1 MDRLVSPV
9 DGSSISYAWFTIILA
24 MIHTY
29 NETLL
34 NSEKKLTLIFNP
46 AHLNY
51 KYIKFS
57 NIQIWIA
64 NSREIL
70 LSEMY
75 NGVGLQTARG
85 SGTNGYVQTN
95 MAFIRKSRL
104 ETKVKTDEDI
114 RKMEA
119 MLNRKPN
126 QEILAHQA
134 RRKVEVKVLELRE
147 AMEEDGNY
155 DEEEIE
161 VSFIIFI
168 LLDFST

>member
-1 MDRLVSPV
+1 MGTHPIFESDF
-9 DGSSISYAWFTIILA
+9 DC
-24 MIHTY
+24 
-29 NETLL
+29 
-34 NSEKKLTLIFNP
+34 LT
-46 AHLNY
+46 
-51 KYIKFS
+51 
-57 NIQIWIA
+57 
-64 NSREIL
+64 
-70 LSEMY
+70 EMY

-161 VSFIIFI
+161 VKLKFSSFQ
-168 LLDFST
+168 T

>member
-1 MDRLVSPV
+1 
-9 DGSSISYAWFTIILA
+9 
-24 MIHTY
+24 
-29 NETLL
+29 
-34 NSEKKLTLIFNP
+34 
-46 AHLNY
+46 
-51 KYIKFS
+51 
-57 NIQIWIA
+57 
-64 NSREIL
+64 
-70 LSEMY
+70 MY

-114 RKMEA
+114 RVSLLEMKKIEPKSTFWFQKMEA
-119 MLNRKPN
+119 LLNKKPN

-134 RRKVEVKVLELRE
+134 KRKVEVKVLELRE

-161 VSFIIFI
+161 VRTK
-168 LLDFST
+168 LGHK

>member
-1 MDRLVSPV
+1 
-9 DGSSISYAWFTIILA
+9 
-24 MIHTY
+24 
-29 NETLL
+29 
-34 NSEKKLTLIFNP
+34 
-46 AHLNY
+46 
-51 KYIKFS
+51 
-57 NIQIWIA
+57 
-64 NSREIL
+64 
-70 LSEMY
+70 MY

-126 QEILAHQA
+126 QEILSHQA
-134 RRKVEVKVLELRE
+134 KRKVEVKVLELRE
-147 AMEEDGNY
+147 AMEEDGKY

-161 VSFIIFI
+161 VKISIIFHFLEI
-168 LLDFST
+168 QI